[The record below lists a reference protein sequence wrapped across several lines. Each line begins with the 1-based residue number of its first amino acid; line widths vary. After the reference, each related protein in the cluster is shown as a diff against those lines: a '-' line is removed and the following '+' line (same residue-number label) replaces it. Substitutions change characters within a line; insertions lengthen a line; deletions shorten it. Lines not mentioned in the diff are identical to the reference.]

1 MHMYLQA
8 DGAPYRTMIEV
19 IVKSLTTSASK
30 KASATSHATTVPTK
44 SLTPKEGVAST
55 TPQQKG
61 GASRTPQSDIPTHT
75 EGLNP
80 SHFGKSKNEDTQMA
94 TSKMGSLSISD
105 HGKPITSFPTTTTN
119 PITTHEFS
127 RSHPAPSH
135 LSEVPQSAL
144 SHLNKPTYPHGELSP
159 LRESTRRGLTTE
171 PRKHSAT
178 VVVQKEKAR
187 VVSVKPRGGV
197 QVKTSSRGSG
207 GGGAGGGVINVAS
220 GHTVSLQSGSNTG
233 SSARGLRTSLIS
245 REVSALKSAGSKAE
259 SAKLKPHQGS
269 RTYRDEVI
277 ATEDDSSSALVT
289 FREYLLI
296 LIA

>member
-44 SLTPKEGVAST
+44 PPIPKEGVASST
-55 TPQQKG
+55 SQQKG
-61 GASRTPQSDIPTHT
+61 GASRTPQSDVPAHT
-75 EGLNP
+75 EGLSP

-94 TSKMGSLSISD
+94 TSKMGSLSISH
-105 HGKPITSFPTTTTN
+105 HGKPITSFLTTTTN

-127 RSHPAPSH
+127 RSHLAPSH

-144 SHLNKPTYPHGELSP
+144 SHLDKPTNPSSELSP
-159 LRESTRRGLTTE
+159 LRVSTRRGLMTE

-178 VVVQKEKAR
+178 VVQKEKTR

-197 QVKTSSRGSG
+197 QVKTSSHGSGSG
-207 GGGAGGGVINVAS
+207 GTGGGVINVAS
-220 GHTVSLQSGSNTG
+220 GHTVSLQSGSNTR
-233 SSARGLRTSLIS
+233 SSARGLHTSLTS
-245 REVSALKSAGSKAE
+245 RETSTLKSAGSRAE

-269 RTYRDEVI
+269 CTYRDEVI
-277 ATEDDSSSALVT
+277 ATEDDSSSTLVT
-289 FREYLLI
+289 FCECLLI

>member
-1 MHMYLQA
+1 
-8 DGAPYRTMIEV
+8 MIEV

-44 SLTPKEGVAST
+44 PPTSKEGVAST

-61 GASRTPQSDIPTHT
+61 GASRTPHSDIPTHT

-119 PITTHEFS
+119 PITTHEFF

-144 SHLNKPTYPHGELSP
+144 SHLNKPTYPHSELSP
-159 LRESTRRGLTTE
+159 LRESTRRGLMTE
-171 PRKHSAT
+171 PRKHSAA
-178 VVVQKEKAR
+178 VVQKEKAR

-197 QVKTSSRGSG
+197 QVKTSSHGSSS
-207 GGGAGGGVINVAS
+207 GGAGGG
-220 GHTVSLQSGSNTG
+220 SLQSGSNTR
-233 SSARGLRTSLIS
+233 SSARGVLTSLTS
-245 REVSALKSAGSKAE
+245 REAPALKSAGSRAE
-259 SAKLKPHQGS
+259 SAKLKPHQGGS
-269 RTYRDEVI
+269 HTYRDEVI

-289 FREYLLI
+289 FCECLLI